1 MRLRGFAAFL
11 LLDAQ
16 GGEFLTAF
24 LGLLPVLPFGFA
36 LGKPVGGFGRNCGLC
51 VSGLHASGLRM
62 YCQRFLEFGVEFG
75 LLGEDFLVRL
85 GCFVQA
91 QFSALRRL
99 LQELLLIDRVEEV
112 LLGFGGG
119 LAGGVDGLLAL
130 LGGLQAF
137 AQAVQGL
144 FGRISRG
151 DERFCIL
158 PGVDRKCVAG
168 QCRNEGLPFIGDAFE
183 FLVDAGLLL
192 EAFFLGGF
200 GGGFFVAGLLSG
212 LYQLVEFG
220 LFFGERGFGGGDIQ
234 RRVVGDCRVFVC
246 AAERAGFAGL

>member
-1 MRLRGFAAFL
+1 M
-11 LLDAQ
+11 
-16 GGEFLTAF
+16 
-24 LGLLPVLPFGFA
+24 
-36 LGKPVGGFGRNCGLC
+36 
-51 VSGLHASGLRM
+51 
-62 YCQRFLEFGVEFG
+62 
-75 LLGEDFLVRL
+75 
-85 GCFVQA
+85 
-91 QFSALRRL
+91 
-99 LQELLLIDRVEEV
+99 LIDRVEEV

-151 DERFCIL
+151 DERFCVL

-168 QCRNEGLPFIGDAFE
+168 QCRNDGLPFIGDAFE

-192 EAFFLGGF
+192 QAFFLGGF

-212 LYQLVEFG
+212 LHQFVEFG

-234 RRVVGDCRVFVC
+234 RRVVGDCRVFLC
-246 AAERAGFAGL
+246 AAERAGFAGLQLAAMGFQTLDAAFLFQEFLFVANLGFQGLVLLKQFGQGFFQGGDF